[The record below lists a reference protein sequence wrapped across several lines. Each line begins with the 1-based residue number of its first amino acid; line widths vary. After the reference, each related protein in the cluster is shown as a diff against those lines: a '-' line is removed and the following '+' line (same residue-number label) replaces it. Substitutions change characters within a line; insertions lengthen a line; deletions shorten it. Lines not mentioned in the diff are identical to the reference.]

1 MKKTIGVI
9 KLFKE
14 MIGMLIYFDAAK
26 GRLVALESNENGP
39 LPHVCLWATSSIIL
53 VVIVS

>member
-1 MKKTIGVI
+1 MKRTIEEI

-14 MIGMLIYFDAAK
+14 MIGMLIYFDGAK

-39 LPHVCLWATSSIIL
+39 LPHVCLWATSSIIPEG
-53 VVIVS
+53 IVS

>member
-1 MKKTIGVI
+1 MKRTIGVI

-14 MIGMLIYFDAAK
+14 MIGMLIYFVAAK

-39 LPHVCLWATSSIIL
+39 PPPLMSAFGPHLPLS
-53 VVIVS
+53 